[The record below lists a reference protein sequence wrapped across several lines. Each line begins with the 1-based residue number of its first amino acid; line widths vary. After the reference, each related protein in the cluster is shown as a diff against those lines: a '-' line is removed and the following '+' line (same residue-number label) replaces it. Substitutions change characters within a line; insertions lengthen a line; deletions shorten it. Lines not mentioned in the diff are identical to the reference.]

1 MATYQIIN
9 LETGE
14 FSTGTLDEAA
24 TLAALDP
31 HEIEWAIEEHG
42 VCETG
47 VFQITKLS
55 DPPEY
60 GHSHGDQPE
69 DDDGDPGD
77 AENRFLTPVFVFI
90 SREEFEAHLAEHPAA
105 VIRLRWDEPIVR
117 GAVEAQRDTVA
128 KQLGTDASGEPAE
141 PSAVYHLTRETIALI
156 K

>member
-24 TLAALDP
+24 QLSQLDP
-31 HEIEWAIEEHG
+31 HDIEWAIEAEG
-42 VCETG
+42 ICETET
-47 VFQITKLS
+47 FQITKLN
-55 DPPEY
+55 DPPED
-60 GHSHGDQPE
+60 GQSPGDQPE
-69 DDDGDPGD
+69 GDDGDGGD
-77 AENRFLTPVFVFI
+77 AENKFLTPVFVFI

-117 GAVEAQRDTVA
+117 SVVAAQRDVVA
-128 KQLGTDASGEPAE
+128 AQLGTSENGEPAE
-141 PSAVYHLTRETIALI
+141 PSAVYHLTREAIALI